1 MFCNTMPMKTQNIY
15 PDWAEK
21 YREPGKTIRKVG
33 SGYAL
38 VRCTSTY
45 VQGANPK
52 SSQEYLGRITE
63 KDGFIPKVPR
73 ASKTDS
79 HKDGEDRDTERLEYG
94 LSRFLKKNF
103 GRGVQ
108 RGLYAAPADLVSL
121 VIITYIFGSCSRE
134 NLLKSSLTA
143 DHAEELD
150 DYRGKISEKRI
161 AAGVKKL
168 TQLIDD
174 ALPDASL
181 RRNIESSL
189 LMITI
194 SLTGKAKPK
203 IPEELQTLITNDGLK
218 I

>member
-1 MFCNTMPMKTQNIY
+1 MKTQNIY

-21 YREPGKTIRKVG
+21 YREPGKTIRKSG

-38 VRCTSTY
+38 IRCTSTY
-45 VQGANPK
+45 VPGENPK

-73 ASKTDS
+73 VSKNNP
-79 HKDGEDRDTERLEYG
+79 HKDSDGKDAERLEYG
-94 LSRFLKKNF
+94 LSRFLKKTF

-108 RGLYAAPADLVSL
+108 RGLYAASADLVSL

-134 NLLKSSLTA
+134 NLMKSSLTA
-143 DHAEELD
+143 DRADDLD

-161 AAGVKKL
+161 ATGVKKL

-174 ALPDASL
+174 ALPDTAL

-194 SLTGKAKPK
+194 SRTGKTKPK
-203 IPEELQTLITNDGLK
+203 IPEELQTLIADEGLK
-218 I
+218 V